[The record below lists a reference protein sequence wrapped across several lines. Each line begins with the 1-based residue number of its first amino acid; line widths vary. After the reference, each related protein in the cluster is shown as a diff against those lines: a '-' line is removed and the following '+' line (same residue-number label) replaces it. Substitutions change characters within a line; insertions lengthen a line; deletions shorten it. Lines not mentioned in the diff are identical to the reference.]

1 MAEPVPTPPGRM
13 TREEYYR
20 WAEAQPRGRFELVDG
35 EVIAM
40 APERVAHIRAKARA
54 WQALSRAIES
64 AGLPCEALADGA
76 TVEIG
81 GDTAYEPDALVHC
94 GKRLDD
100 DAFGPQEP
108 VIVVEVT
115 SPSNSRVD
123 LTTKFTDYFRAP
135 SVRHY
140 LIVHLARRVVIHH
153 RRLEDGRIESAIL
166 ASGPIPL
173 DPPGLT
179 VTVEALFG
187 A

>member
-1 MAEPVPTPPGRM
+1 M

-20 WAEAQPRGRFELVDG
+20 WAEAQPHGRFELVDG
-35 EVIAM
+35 EVVAM
-40 APERVAHIRAKARA
+40 APERVAHLRAKLASVLALR
-54 WQALSRAIES
+54 QAIAS
-64 AGLPCEALADGA
+64 AGLPCEALPDGA
-76 TVEIG
+76 TVEVG
-81 GDTAYEPDALVHC
+81 EDTAYEPDALVHC
-94 GKRLDD
+94 GERLDD
-100 DAFGPQEP
+100 DALGSPEP
-108 VIVVEVT
+108 VILVEVT

-140 LIVHLARRVVIHH
+140 LIVHLAKRVVIHH

-166 ASGPIPL
+166 ASGLITL
-173 DPPGLT
+173 DPPGLA